1 MTFLL
6 KHPDATLDYAVDWG
20 TDYLSGDALT
30 TSSWSVEPAAPGG
43 IAIVSDAFDLLVA
56 TVTVSTGAPGQ
67 IYRLT
72 NHVTTTDGRD
82 DSRSIMVRV
91 EKR

>member
-20 TDYLSGDALT
+20 TDYLSGEALA
-30 TSSWSVEPAAPGG
+30 TSDWSVEPDGPSGVA
-43 IAIVSDAFDLLVA
+43 IATSAFDLLVA
-56 TVTVSTGAPGQ
+56 TVTVSGGRVGD

-82 DSRSIMVRV
+82 DSRSIMLRV

>member
-20 TDYLSGDALT
+20 TDYLSGEALA
-30 TSSWSVEPAAPGG
+30 TSDWSVDPTEPGG
-43 IAIVSDAFDLLVA
+43 VAIASNAFDLL
-56 TVTVSTGAPGQ
+56 TTSVTVAGGNNGH

-72 NHVTTTDGRD
+72 NHVTTTNGRD
-82 DSRSIMVRV
+82 DSRSIMLRV